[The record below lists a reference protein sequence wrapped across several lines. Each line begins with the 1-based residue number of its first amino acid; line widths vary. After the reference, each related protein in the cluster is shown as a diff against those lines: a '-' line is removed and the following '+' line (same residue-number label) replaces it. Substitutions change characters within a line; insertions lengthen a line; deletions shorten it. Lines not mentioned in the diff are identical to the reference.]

1 MREKVV
7 LICTQCLSRNYQV
20 SVKKE
25 DKTSRMETKKF
36 CPKCNAHTLHK
47 ESK

>member
-1 MREKVV
+1 MRDKVI
-7 LICTQCLSRNYQV
+7 LICSECLSRNYTT

-25 DKTSRMETKKF
+25 KHQVRLERMKF
-36 CPKCNAHTLHK
+36 CPRCGKMTLHK

>member
-7 LICTQCLSRNYQV
+7 LICSECLSRNYQV

-25 DKTSRMETKKF
+25 NKTARVEIMKY
-36 CPKCNAHTLHK
+36 CPKCNTHTLHK